1 MADPDSR
8 TRPKRPA
15 PGSAA
20 ARAKRRELLTGLALI
35 APATLWL
42 LLLTMVPVGFLFVMS
57 TWSSTI
63 FGLQQTYSLVNYQ
76 RMFSEPVYWWL
87 LLKTLRIALFTTLI
101 TAVFAYPMAYFL
113 TRREGAWKTLLVV
126 LVFIPF
132 WTGYVVRTF
141 AWLPILGRSGVI
153 NHALLSLGLIDQPL
167 DWLLYNEGAI
177 YVGLIYV
184 YLLFMILPIYL
195 SLDRIDPRLIEAA
208 GDLGARPLQVFLRI
222 VLPLSWPGV
231 LSGCIMVFLLSFG
244 AYVTPAL
251 LGGPSGIMFSNTIAS
266 QFTDDNNWAF
276 GAALSLVMMV
286 LVGLFLLLGSRRIG
300 IRTVFLGGRHG

>member
-1 MADPDSR
+1 MEAVQATATPGPR
-8 TRPKRPA
+8 TGRV
-15 PGSAA
+15 S
-20 ARAKRRELLTGLALI
+20 RRETAIGLALI

-42 LLLTMVPVGFLFVMS
+42 GLMTLLPIGFLIVMS

-63 FGLQQTYSLVNYQ
+63 FGIEQTYSLDNYQ
-76 RMFSEPVYWWL
+76 RLFSRMVYWSL
-87 LLKTLRIALFTTLI
+87 MLKTLRIALVTTAVTLI
-101 TAVFAYPMAYFL
+101 FAYPMAYFL
-113 TRREGAWKTLLVV
+113 TRQRGTMKMFLVV

-141 AWLPILGRSGVI
+141 AWLPILGRTGVI
-153 NHALLSLGLIDQPL
+153 NQSLLAAGLIDQPI
-167 DWLLYNEGAI
+167 DWLLYSETAVYI
-177 YVGLIYV
+177 GLVYV

-195 SLDRIDPRLIEAA
+195 SLDRLDQRLIEAA
-208 GDLGARPLQVFLRI
+208 SDLGARPFAIFRHVI
-222 VLPLSWPGV
+222 LPLSRPGI

-276 GAALSLVMMV
+276 GAALSLVMMAV
-286 LVGLFLLLGSRRIG
+286 VGLFLLVSSRRIG
-300 IRTVFLGGRHG
+300 IQAVFLGGRHG